1 MLLNVAVHT
10 SPVQYGAVISY
21 AHPAVAPRFSVTPCH
36 HFSAAPRSRSP
47 TTHPLSPA
55 AAQIVDLSSLGMSYY
70 NNLLSLPFFFTLMLV
85 YEFPMALTDLG
96 KLDGMGVFLLLISS
110 VLGMLL
116 SVSAFLL
123 NKTITATSQ
132 MVVNNVNKFCLIFIS
147 AYLYSDMTVNT
158 GTASAIVMAS
168 AAAYSYQRMNRKKPV
183 SAAAAAAA
191 AAASK
196 ESPSDA
202 EGGVGGGGGASDS
215 AMLELGRASS
225 RDELLGGGVPS
236 AQSEMDAEE
245 ENRILR
251 EKMAAME
258 LEDENR
264 RLRERIAEMEKG
276 GRS

>member
-96 KLDGMGVFLLLISS
+96 KLDGIGVFLLLISS

-202 EGGVGGGGGASDS
+202 EGGVGGGRWRIRLGDARARPRVEPGRVARGGCAVGAVGD
-215 AMLELGRASS
+215 GR
-225 RDELLGGGVPS
+225 GGGEPHI
-236 AQSEMDAEE
+236 AGKDGGDGT
-245 ENRILR
+245 RGR
-251 EKMAAME
+251 EPKTAG
-258 LEDENR
+258 EDRGDGE
-264 RLRERIAEMEKG
+264 
-276 GRS
+276 GRP